1 MFEQPTHIYLNPV
14 ASDRTGDFE
23 RFLTEVVVPAVR
35 AQRPELEGRWHVLKA
50 EGAGGSDGS
59 VATYAFV
66 FDGGSLD
73 DDWELEDLIPAHYGE
88 EEGQRLLSS
97 WLGTFVPMAQ
107 WLATLS
113 DADTGPQ
120 LGWTFTAIL

>member
-14 ASDRTGDFE
+14 AGDRAGDFE

-50 EGAGGSDGS
+50 DAAEESDGA

-66 FDGGSLD
+66 FDGGPL

-88 EEGQRLLSS
+88 EEGQQLLSS
-97 WLGTFVPMAQ
+97 WLESFVPLSQ
-107 WLATLS
+107 WLATLGGA
-113 DADTGPQ
+113 DAGPQ